1 MQFTF
6 GTKLLVICKKG
17 FLSIFEKFD
26 DWLRLQVIVQLRCI
40 PNSVY
45 LAQRDQELL
54 LLRLDARPLQA
65 TSPTP
70 SPHLSFCQVSS
81 DSSLELIYSPGLR
94 EALEVKVF

>member
-1 MQFTF
+1 MLFIS
-6 GTKLLVICKKG
+6 GTKLLVICKIG
-17 FLSIFEKFD
+17 SFGIFEKFD
-26 DWLRLQVIVQLRCI
+26 NWLRLQVIVQLRCI
-40 PNSVY
+40 PNPVY

-65 TSPTP
+65 TSTTP